1 MSSEPVREGPAGA
14 TIRRM
19 RTQSRQGLLI
29 LHQAG
34 FLAAMV
40 LLAALTG
47 CIQKPATQ
55 RPVLHETRPEA
66 PQKPPHYEPVPG
78 QDAATIAKLR
88 AAPPPPEPEVSQGTV
103 PEGDERTLSA
113 KGYVRVGSG
122 YHSGAPTDANLWA
135 IHEGRIVGA
144 DKVLLYPPNADEL
157 VATYFVRYRLPFG
170 ARFRSLT
177 SDERRDLGSGGV
189 QIGDVVGGTPAAA
202 ANLQKGDFVLKLN
215 GNPVADR
222 AAFQAML
229 SNNVGKR
236 VTLTISRNGVIMSR
250 LVRLGALAST
260 AATADAHKK

>member
-1 MSSEPVREGPAGA
+1 M
-14 TIRRM
+14 
-19 RTQSRQGLLI
+19 
-29 LHQAG
+29 
-34 FLAAMV
+34 LA
-40 LLAALTG
+40 LLAMMAG

-55 RPVLHETRPEA
+55 RPTQHEAEQPSQRA
-66 PQKPPHYEPVPG
+66 PHYEPVPG

-88 AAPPPPEPEVSQGTV
+88 AAPAPPEPEVSEGTV
-103 PEGDERTLSA
+103 PENDERVLTA

-122 YHSGAPTDANLWA
+122 YHGGSAAEARLWA
-135 IHEGRIVGA
+135 IHEAHSVGA
-144 DKVLLYPPNADEL
+144 EKVLLYPPAADAL

-222 AAFQAML
+222 AEFQKML
-229 SNNVGKR
+229 SDNVGKR
-236 VTLTISRNGVIMSR
+236 ITLTISRNGVIISR
-250 LVRLGALAST
+250 LVRLGALSSMATT
-260 AATADAHKK
+260 AETHKN